1 MKRLI
6 REKRKAS
13 KKYYKR
19 KQNFPF
25 FLTKFFKIS
34 IIIILIIICFNIAFV
49 FIYHK
54 NSLVISEEFI
64 KESKNYKNFDEI
76 KNKVTDI
83 FTDKILKNIS
93 IIKHIFSKNIE
104 SDKRNKK
111 LIHITSSIDNVK
123 NYNYILYVSMH
134 SLLTNCNKN
143 ETFIVY
149 HILCTPDFNEASIT
163 IFKTLFNNFSHNIEM
178 IFYNMGNHF
187 LKNKSLYLSQA
198 TFYRLLSPLLIDSDR
213 IIYLDGDTLIFSDL
227 YEMYNLDF
235 NDNYVLG
242 FYDILSDGLDYLG
255 LKSNIYINAGVLL
268 FNLKKMKEDNKTFE
282 IINFINSNPEL
293 RKGDQTII
301 NYLLHPKIGRLPSKF
316 GIWNFEDK
324 SDIIVYLNK
333 IRTKV
338 PIDELEEALKNPVI
352 MHIVLCLSKP
362 WSPDTSYIS
371 QYTNCRQRNSCS
383 CKKYFDLWHSFA
395 NKTEY
400 YEEIKNFTIRKL

>member
-1 MKRLI
+1 
-6 REKRKAS
+6 
-13 KKYYKR
+13 
-19 KQNFPF
+19 
-25 FLTKFFKIS
+25 
-34 IIIILIIICFNIAFV
+34 
-49 FIYHK
+49 
-54 NSLVISEEFI
+54 
-64 KESKNYKNFDEI
+64 
-76 KNKVTDI
+76 
-83 FTDKILKNIS
+83 
-93 IIKHIFSKNIE
+93 
-104 SDKRNKK
+104 
-111 LIHITSSIDNVK
+111 
-123 NYNYILYVSMH
+123 
-134 SLLTNCNKN
+134 
-143 ETFIVY
+143 
-149 HILCTPDFNEASIT
+149 
-163 IFKTLFNNFSHNIEM
+163 
-178 IFYNMGNHF
+178 
-187 LKNKSLYLSQA
+187 
-198 TFYRLLSPLLIDSDR
+198 
-213 IIYLDGDTLIFSDL
+213 
-227 YEMYNLDF
+227 MYNLDF

-242 FYDILSDGLDYLG
+242 FYDILSDGVDYLG

-383 CKKYFDLWHSFA
+383 YKKYFDLWHSFA